1 MMQELVLKM
10 IHCKASSYYGQLA
23 RPLLSNVCEAMQFNL
38 GWVENKKRG
47 PQSPV
52 IGYVYDRAAPGQ
64 HRDAPSW
71 SNGRIQRRY

>member
-1 MMQELVLKM
+1 MMQGPVLNM
-10 IHCKASSYYGQLA
+10 IHYEASSYYGQLA

-38 GWVENKKRG
+38 RWVKNKKRG
-47 PQSPV
+47 PQGPV

-71 SNGRIQRRY
+71 SNGRIQRPY